1 MARILEGWG
10 ARVGSLEIVAGS
22 GGVFDVD
29 LNGARV
35 FTKSMIGRYPEPED
49 LLPILREHMGP
60 EPRGSTTGG

>member
-1 MARILEGWG
+1 M
-10 ARVGSLEIVAGS
+10 GSLEIVAGS